1 MSEHKLFD
9 DIEDAVAEVQDEIA
23 EVAQGVYGRLKL
35 NDLKPRRYNI
45 STSKKMLQDL
55 LNDTQQ
61 FLTTLRSKELV
72 GVKSTV
78 EAFIGKLNQFKYL
91 LDFCLKEDLK
101 RRIKTKINENRRE
114 NEFRKAIHEAVIN
127 VLNKMWFM
135 WKKIRLIVCLVISVI
150 MLNGCSSLPYETT
163 TYVSTPTYYYYK
175 RTPQI
180 PYYFYT
186 PKVTYV
192 YKYHYVKPK
201 DNMPNKQIKPN
212 SRGVNR
218 RPNNRKRRKS

>member
-9 DIEDAVAEVQDEIA
+9 DIEDAVADVQDEIA
-23 EVAQGVYGRLKL
+23 EVAQGVYGKLKL
-35 NDLKPRRYNI
+35 NELKPRRYNI

-101 RRIKTKINENRRE
+101 RRIKTKINENRQE
-114 NEFRKAIHEAVIN
+114 NEFRKAIHEAVIT

-135 WKKIRLIVCLVISVI
+135 GKKIILIVCFVISVI
-150 MLNGCSSLPYETT
+150 MLNGCASLPYETT
-163 TYVSTPTYYYYK
+163 TYVSTPTYYYYP
-175 RTPQI
+175 RTPRM
-180 PYYFYT
+180 PYYYYYP
-186 PKVTYV
+186 PKVIHV
-192 YKYHYVKPK
+192 HKYHHEKPRYH
-201 DNMPNKQIKPN
+201 MHHRPIKPN
-212 SRGVNR
+212 PHVVDR
-218 RPNNRKRRKS
+218 RPNNNRHR

>member
-1 MSEHKLFD
+1 MKRSILIYLNKLQAYKTAIKNIHWSSNNMSEHKLFD

-23 EVAQGVYGRLKL
+23 EVAQGVYERLKL
-35 NDLKPRRYNI
+35 NDLNPRSYNI

-127 VLNKMWFM
+127 VLNKM
-135 WKKIRLIVCLVISVI
+135 
-150 MLNGCSSLPYETT
+150 
-163 TYVSTPTYYYYK
+163 
-175 RTPQI
+175 
-180 PYYFYT
+180 
-186 PKVTYV
+186 
-192 YKYHYVKPK
+192 
-201 DNMPNKQIKPN
+201 
-212 SRGVNR
+212 
-218 RPNNRKRRKS
+218 